1 MLLVYNLIS
10 ADNSSIS
17 KVSSASLFLLLFFIL
32 NGLHFIT
39 KLLLMQKLDGSGG
52 WRARI
57 SSAQGEMVKHGD
69 TVRWC
74 LCEHQSRGICTGWHL
89 YLAKRGLPCP
99 RKVWLFVGSFQVRT
113 NRIVLLLAEGRRPSA
128 SLLTLLVSPPVTATT
143 KIRGKTNPMTGL
155 FSPPLSL

>member
-1 MLLVYNLIS
+1 M
-10 ADNSSIS
+10 
-17 KVSSASLFLLLFFIL
+17 

-113 NRIVLLLAEGRRPSA
+113 NHIVLLLAEGRRPSA
-128 SLLTLLVSPPVTATT
+128 SLLTLLVSPPATATT

-155 FSPPLSL
+155 FSPPLCNYSVQKCSS